1 MIYLIKSGDYLK
13 IGYSQY
19 PEKRIYELQIGNPE
33 KLKILSYKEGG
44 RWDEKSLHQLCKDY
58 KYRGEW
64 FINCKEV
71 IDIFNN
77 YFIDYE
83 GYNNIF
89 PYSITEL
96 SELIGMKKSTIS
108 KIQRSL
114 IEKGYLKK
122 QVIIDENGKEKEIS
136 RTNI

>member
-1 MIYLIKSGDYLK
+1 MKNLYTNYVK
-13 IGYSQY
+13 IINIEENG
-19 PEKRIYELQIGNPE
+19 LQI
-33 KLKILSYKEGG
+33 
-44 RWDEKSLHQLCKDY
+44 
-58 KYRGEW
+58 
-64 FINCKEV
+64 V
-71 IDIFNN
+71 IFNN

-83 GYNNIF
+83 GYNNIL